1 MPSAPARSRR
11 RSSRLWV
18 ASSSVMS
25 DEQAVHQDVAQES
38 LVGMA
43 VGVDEAGN
51 DDSVRG
57 VDDRDRIARRL
68 DVRPNLAD
76 PVALDQYV
84 RLREVADLPV
94 EGEDDAA
101 LEQNAAF
108 TLDAGKLGV
117 GGAGALREGL
127 ARQHLRRRA
136 AGRECGARCEKTAS
150 RRSAGGSLT
159 MAA

>member
-1 MPSAPARSRR
+1 
-11 RSSRLWV
+11 
-18 ASSSVMS
+18 
-25 DEQAVHQDVAQES
+25 
-38 LVGMA
+38 MA

-57 VDDRDRIARRL
+57 VDDRDRIARHL

-76 PVALDQYV
+76 AAALDQYV
-84 RLREVADLPV
+84 RMREVADLPV

-108 TLDAGKLGV
+108 TLDVGKLGV
-117 GGAGALREGL
+117 GGAGALREGV

-136 AGRECGARCEKTAS
+136 AGREWGARFEKTAS
-150 RRSAGGSLT
+150 RRSAGGTLT
-159 MAA
+159 SRRRPGPVALLAHRHSSDSQRARLHGASGSAQSAAR

>member
-1 MPSAPARSRR
+1 
-11 RSSRLWV
+11 
-18 ASSSVMS
+18 
-25 DEQAVHQDVAQES
+25 
-38 LVGMA
+38 MA

-57 VDDRDRIARRL
+57 VDDRDRIARQL

-76 PVALDQYV
+76 PAALDQYV

-117 GGAGALREGL
+117 GGAFREGV

-136 AGRECGARCEKTAS
+136 AGRECGARFEKTAS
-150 RRSAGGSLT
+150 RRSAGGTLT

>member
-1 MPSAPARSRR
+1 MN
-11 RSSRLWV
+11 V
-18 ASSSVMS
+18 AVIIGI
-25 DEQAVHQDVAQES
+25 EQAVHQDVAQES

-108 TLDAGKLGV
+108 TLHAGKLAV
-117 GGAGALREGL
+117 GSAGALRKGV
-127 ARQHLRRRA
+127 ARQRLRRGSAGRGTLRIQRASIA
-136 AGRECGARCEKTAS
+136 AGSPTRLRES
-150 RRSAGGSLT
+150 RDRS
-159 MAA
+159 